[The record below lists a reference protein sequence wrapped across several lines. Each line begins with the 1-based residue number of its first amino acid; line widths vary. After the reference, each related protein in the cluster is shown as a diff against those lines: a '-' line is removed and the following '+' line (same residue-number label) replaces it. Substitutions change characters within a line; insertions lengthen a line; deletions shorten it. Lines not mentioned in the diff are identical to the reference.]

1 MGRALLRGPSQRSVQ
16 ESRPDFNGVRFAA
29 AAVSENDWLLRLL
42 KSVPNITGRA
52 YNYDRGQSGGQSA
65 SVRPCA
71 YVVCQDANRYCK
83 KQSNNRTTL
92 KTSRLMGSWHKV
104 GLYDHNGC
112 STLKMFQQHGLTAG
126 SHHDLDVCLGFHL

>member
-52 YNYDRGQSGGQSA
+52 YNYA
-65 SVRPCA
+65 WPEWWSVR
-71 YVVCQDANRYCK
+71 
-83 KQSNNRTTL
+83 
-92 KTSRLMGSWHKV
+92 
-104 GLYDHNGC
+104 
-112 STLKMFQQHGLTAG
+112 
-126 SHHDLDVCLGFHL
+126 